1 MTEPVTRQ
9 KNRTQAEAIRYLI
22 HQRLEARTL
31 VETSEIPFDAHLDE
45 DTISAFVEGRLGEV
59 DSSPIISHLVAC
71 GSCRQTTT
79 QLIRLE
85 SDVDVETDSTITN
98 ESPGRLRLLLEELA
112 ARMIPTSE
120 DDAVFAYQNP
130 PDQTEVSTEQG
141 PDEPTQTETPTENPS
156 VGETPPD

>member
-1 MTEPVTRQ
+1 MTEPVTRS
-9 KNRTQAEAIRYLI
+9 KNRTQAEAIRHLI
-22 HQRLEARTL
+22 HQRLQARTL

-45 DTISAFVEGRLGEV
+45 DTLGAFVEGRLGEV
-59 DSSPIISHLVAC
+59 DSSSIIAHLVAC

-85 SDVDVETDSTITN
+85 SAVDVETDSTITN

-112 ARMIPTSE
+112 ARMIPTLE

-130 PDQTEVSTEQG
+130 PDQTEVSAEQG
-141 PDEPTQTETPTENPS
+141 LDEPTQTETPTENPS